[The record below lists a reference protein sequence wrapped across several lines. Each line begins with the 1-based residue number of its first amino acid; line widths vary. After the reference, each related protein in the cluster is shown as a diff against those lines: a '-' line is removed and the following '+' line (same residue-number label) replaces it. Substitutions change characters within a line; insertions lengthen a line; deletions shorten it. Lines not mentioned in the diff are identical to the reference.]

1 MIAPAPGSP
10 TIFGLRRGNQTPE
23 RGGKMK
29 RRSTIS
35 VRLLLAVVAALA
47 LALTAAACGGSDTEN
62 SGGAAAEG
70 SAKLKNKTK
79 ATLVLDFLPNGVH
92 AGIYRAVAA
101 GYYTDNNIDLKIIQP
116 TSTADTLKLID
127 AGKADFGIA
136 DGIDVATQIDSG
148 RPAKAIMAVLQ
159 RPPGAVITLKK
170 EGITAGSQLEGKTV
184 GLTGVP
190 SDEAIL
196 DTVVENDGGDPSKVK
211 KVTIGFNGVQNLE
224 NGKVN
229 GFTGFYPADGVQ
241 VEYDGFPVHSFKF
254 DENGGPRYPGLVAFT
269 TTKRIGADSALMKAF
284 VDATVRGYDDTLANP
299 AQSLNDLLAENKSL
313 KEGITKAQLDAY
325 MPMFK
330 AGAKSYGVIDEEN
343 ISNLS
348 AYLVEKKLIKA
359 PIAPERYGTNQY
371 VPGG

>member
-1 MIAPAPGSP
+1 MS
-10 TIFGLRRGNQTPE
+10 RRIT
-23 RGGKMK
+23 
-29 RRSTIS
+29 RR
-35 VRLLLAVVAALA
+35 VLPLLALLAAAALA
-47 LALTAAACGGSDTEN
+47 LTVAACGGSDTQN
-62 SGGAAAEG
+62 SGGTVAEG

-92 AGIYRAVAA
+92 AGIYRALAA
-101 GYYTDNNIDLKIIQP
+101 GYYTDNNIDLKVIQP

-127 AGKADFGIA
+127 AEKADFGIA

-170 EGITAGSQLEGKTV
+170 EGLTSGAQLEGKTV

-196 DTVVENDGGDPSKVK
+196 DTVVENGGGDPAKVK

-241 VEYDGFPVHSFKF
+241 VEYDGYPVHSFKF

-269 TTKRIGADSALMKAF
+269 TTKRISADSALMKAF
-284 VDATVRGYDDTLANP
+284 VDATAKGYDDTIANP
-299 AQSLNDLLAENKSL
+299 TQSLNDLLEQNKSL

-325 MPMFK
+325 LPMFK
-330 AGAKSYGVIDEEN
+330 AGAKSYGLINVANVEA
-343 ISNLS
+343 LS
-348 AYLVEKKLIKA
+348 TYLVDKKLIKA
-359 PIAPERYGTNQY
+359 PIAPARYGTNQY